1 MDEILQRLDAQDKK
15 LADIFA
21 SVEKTRRYFLW
32 TFIMGVLLTV
42 LPLLGMAFILPSLFS
57 SLSLPAGL

>member
-15 LADIFA
+15 LADIFV

-32 TFIMGVLLTV
+32 TLIMGVLLTV

-57 SLSLPAGL
+57 PLSLPAGL